1 MAKSKEQKQLEAKF
15 REVRG
20 TLVDAYRE
28 VQSKHIY
35 IRDII
40 YELLQ
45 TDLINLDP
53 KASQVYKN
61 NGVMRRVEQIKKL
74 KEEFSSYPLELQI
87 NGFKG
92 WSIEDIEDLKLFRIE
107 IERKHLASQF
117 SPQHSNLKTKKR
129 I

>member
-20 TLVDAYRE
+20 SLVDAYRE
-28 VQSKHIY
+28 VQSKHT
-35 IRDII
+35 RDII
-40 YELLQ
+40 HNLLQ
-45 TDLINLDP
+45 TDLTNLDP
-53 KASQVYKN
+53 KVLQAYKN

-107 IERKHLASQF
+107 IERKHIASQISHQDSF
-117 SPQHSNLKTKKR
+117 LKTKKR

>member
-1 MAKSKEQKQLEAKF
+1 MAKSKEQKQLEANF

-20 TLVDAYRE
+20 ALISAYRD
-28 VQSKHIY
+28 VQSKHT
-35 IRDII
+35 RDII
-40 YELLQ
+40 HNLLQ
-45 TDLINLDP
+45 TDLTNLDP
-53 KASQVYKN
+53 KVLQAYKN

-87 NGFKG
+87 NGFNG

-107 IERKHLASQF
+107 IERKHLATQIS
-117 SPQHSNLKTKKR
+117 SKHSDLKIKKR